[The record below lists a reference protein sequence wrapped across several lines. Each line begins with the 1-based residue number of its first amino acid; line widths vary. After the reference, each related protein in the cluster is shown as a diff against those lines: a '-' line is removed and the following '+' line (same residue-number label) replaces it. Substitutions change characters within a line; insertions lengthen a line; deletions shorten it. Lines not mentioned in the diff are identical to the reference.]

1 MLPGSSALFG
11 KDGCKIGERNPSQR
25 DNAYDPDVAAKHIW
39 IDKTIIKKNDCLTF
53 MDDGNGMNRDMM
65 HKMLS
70 FGFSDKVT
78 VKGHVPVGLYG
89 NGFKSGSMRLGKD
102 AIVFKL
108 QKTSEESKASLEAI
122 LKYSLFNSEKEL
134 TDELKAIGKRGTRII
149 IWNLRRSNDGRVEF
163 DFDTNK
169 YDIRIPDNVLNNEKY
184 KRQDRMDQAVPE
196 SDYSLRLL
204 HSFQKNKVTFTF
216 GYNTKSK
223 EQYGIMMYHRNRLIK
238 AYERV
243 GCQLKANNCGVGVIG
258 ITECNFL
265 KPTHNKQDFDYTN
278 EYRLTMQALG
288 SKLWDYWN
296 EMRYKRKNDDPFSSV
311 PVEDTEMK
319 RTLQTY
325 LSSPDV
331 KKLKLNEVQR
341 DLKEHEEDLDI
352 LIVETK
358 SSPRPSTKADI
369 TRVKVERN
377 DSLENSDMCM
387 EFTDGTVDKS
397 TTSTLLQEQHK
408 SIMTQTEQKQVL
420 FMKPEAGHYEMKNAK
435 EDECINKNGIFD
447 SLQEQEKSIQTQPK
461 TVSQEL
467 LNYQKKVAD
476 LEQQIIELKEKC
488 VKKEHIEFIQT
499 DSITEY
505 NSLLKLNLNNDQPG
519 EHKQSYEKMLTE
531 MEKLRERCK
540 ELETVKQECRK
551 CRLTEEQSFS
561 CKLEDGLAKQPDN
574 IFRKP
579 HISDEEMEKYKEE
592 LEAAQQENARLR
604 SECEVL
610 RKHVESMTS
619 RGLTNM
625 GSGSCSTAAPEM
637 TSESMEETR
646 GRLKALRIN
655 VGKLLLTFVPELDLE
670 QVNYE
675 SDVID
680 EMFDQI
686 LDQLAPK
693 FLHTNSTS
701 HTWPFSAIAELIDN
715 AYDPDVAAKHIWI
728 EKTIIK
734 KNDCLTFMDDGNGMN
749 RDMMHK
755 MLSFGFSDK
764 VTVEGHVPVGLYGNG
779 FKSGSMRLGKDAIVF
794 SKSDT
799 TMSIGLLSQSY
810 LEAIEAEH
818 VFKTSEESKAS
829 LEAILKYSLFNS
841 EKELT
846 DELKAIREQGTRIII
861 WNLRKSND
869 GRVEFDFDTDK
880 YDIRIPDDV
889 PNNEK
894 YKRQDRV
901 DQAVPESDYSL
912 RKNKVTF
919 TFGYNT
925 KSKEQYGIMMYHR
938 NRLIKAYERVGCQL
952 KANNCGVG
960 VIGITECNFLK
971 PTHNKQDFDYTDE
984 YRLTI
989 QALGSKLGDY
999 WKEMRYKRKNED
1011 PFSSVPVED
1020 TVTQPDQNW
1029 VQCDECR
1036 KWRKLP
1042 DGIDTSELPDNWY
1055 CHMNPDTQFSAPP
1068 LARTRGS
1075 ERHNPKGQHVPG
1087 EGPTMSPGSI
1097 TAPWDI
1103 FLRHPRRRKRAP
1115 LACAALA
1122 PVVPPSWVTIG
1133 APAERP
1139 LQEGRS
1145 LTTPPSAP
1153 PGFGPVEKG
1162 KRGPEAL
1169 PGHSSRAP
1177 CRSPYPQ
1184 CSRPLPTAPDLPA
1197 EVLRRWFRA
1206 RPPPAAPP
1214 HRQLAQPPRGLPLP
1228 AQRMAFFRRAQQ
1240 PRLPIGGTGIHP
1252 SVPPSFLTR

>member
-1 MLPGSSALFG
+1 MAAKLENGIPLSALAPKFLHTNSTSHTWPFSA
-11 KDGCKIGERNPSQR
+11 IAELI

-102 AIVFKL
+102 AIVFSKSGTTMSIGL
-108 QKTSEESKASLEAI
+108 LSQSYLEAIEAEHVLVPLIPNFTPHQKTSEESKASLEAI

-196 SDYSLRLL
+196 SDYSLRAYCSILYL
-204 HSFQKNKVTFTF
+204 KPRMQIILRGQKVKTQLISKSLAYIEKDVYKPSFLKNKVTFTF

-311 PVEDTEMK
+311 PVEDTDKQPDQNWAQCDECLKWRKLPDGIDTSKLPDNWYCHMNPDTQFRLCSAPEEKEDEDEDHPTYEKTYKREEKINKMKVDHNRQTTMPNQSVTSSNLVITDVRSLFAEKNPGPRMK

-686 LDQLAPK
+686 LDQVTL
-693 FLHTNSTS
+693 TS
-701 HTWPFSAIAELIDN
+701 VS
-715 AYDPDVAAKHIWI
+715 
-728 EKTIIK
+728 
-734 KNDCLTFMDDGNGMN
+734 
-749 RDMMHK
+749 
-755 MLSFGFSDK
+755 
-764 VTVEGHVPVGLYGNG
+764 
-779 FKSGSMRLGKDAIVF
+779 
-794 SKSDT
+794 
-799 TMSIGLLSQSY
+799 
-810 LEAIEAEH
+810 
-818 VFKTSEESKAS
+818 
-829 LEAILKYSLFNS
+829 
-841 EKELT
+841 
-846 DELKAIREQGTRIII
+846 
-861 WNLRKSND
+861 
-869 GRVEFDFDTDK
+869 
-880 YDIRIPDDV
+880 
-889 PNNEK
+889 
-894 YKRQDRV
+894 
-901 DQAVPESDYSL
+901 
-912 RKNKVTF
+912 
-919 TFGYNT
+919 
-925 KSKEQYGIMMYHR
+925 
-938 NRLIKAYERVGCQL
+938 
-952 KANNCGVG
+952 
-960 VIGITECNFLK
+960 
-971 PTHNKQDFDYTDE
+971 
-984 YRLTI
+984 
-989 QALGSKLGDY
+989 
-999 WKEMRYKRKNED
+999 
-1011 PFSSVPVED
+1011 
-1020 TVTQPDQNW
+1020 
-1029 VQCDECR
+1029 
-1036 KWRKLP
+1036 
-1042 DGIDTSELPDNWY
+1042 
-1055 CHMNPDTQFSAPP
+1055 
-1068 LARTRGS
+1068 
-1075 ERHNPKGQHVPG
+1075 
-1087 EGPTMSPGSI
+1087 
-1097 TAPWDI
+1097 
-1103 FLRHPRRRKRAP
+1103 
-1115 LACAALA
+1115 
-1122 PVVPPSWVTIG
+1122 
-1133 APAERP
+1133 
-1139 LQEGRS
+1139 
-1145 LTTPPSAP
+1145 
-1153 PGFGPVEKG
+1153 
-1162 KRGPEAL
+1162 
-1169 PGHSSRAP
+1169 
-1177 CRSPYPQ
+1177 
-1184 CSRPLPTAPDLPA
+1184 
-1197 EVLRRWFRA
+1197 
-1206 RPPPAAPP
+1206 
-1214 HRQLAQPPRGLPLP
+1214 
-1228 AQRMAFFRRAQQ
+1228 
-1240 PRLPIGGTGIHP
+1240 
-1252 SVPPSFLTR
+1252 